1 MIERAVLVCHGDQI
15 GVEHLPA
22 NLLNA
27 SPSYSIGDMVPL
39 ETIEKMHIL
48 QVVASTRSLRRAA
61 SILEIDS
68 GTLCRRMKRYGVD
81 DEPPAA

>member
-1 MIERAVLVCHGDQI
+1 
-15 GVEHLPA
+15 
-22 NLLNA
+22 
-27 SPSYSIGDMVPL
+27 MVPL

-81 DEPPAA
+81 EENAD